1 MRKFKV
7 TVNGTA
13 YEVLVEEE
21 TGEASAPAT
30 PAPAAPAGAPA
41 AKPAAPATGTP
52 VAAPMPGTV
61 MKLNVGVGAA
71 VHRGDVLCVLEAM
84 KMENDICA
92 PADSVVS
99 AVLDSPCRAVT
110 TDQVL
115 FTQK

>member
-30 PAPAAPAGAPA
+30 PAGAPA

-92 PADSVVS
+92 PADGVVS
-99 AVLDSPCRAVT
+99 AVLVSAGSAVT

-115 FTQK
+115 FTLK